1 MIEIAR
7 TYTFD
12 APPDRVWHVLMDTKA
27 LAACIPG
34 CESLEPDPDTPNR
47 YVLKL
52 SIKLAA
58 VMGTYEGSVQLVDL
72 QPGRSY
78 GMIVEGR
85 GRPGFVAGKAAI
97 VLAPEGSGT
106 RLDAKGEIQA
116 GGAIARVGQRLIGS
130 AANLM
135 IDRFFDCV
143 KGQT

>member
-1 MIEIAR
+1 MSEIAR
-7 TYTFD
+7 SYTFD
-12 APPDRVWHVLMDTKA
+12 APPDRVWQLLMDTKA

-34 CESLEPDPDTPNR
+34 CERLDPDPDTPNR
-47 YVLKL
+47 YVVKL
-52 SIKLAA
+52 SINLAA
-58 VMGTYEGSVQLVDL
+58 VMGSYDGSVQLVDI

-97 VLAPEGSGT
+97 GLAPEGTGT
-106 RLDAKGEIQA
+106 RLDVTGELQA

-135 IDRFFDCV
+135 MDRFFACV
-143 KGQT
+143 KAQT